1 MADIV
6 GTLGMLM
13 LLGAFLANALG
24 RLRPT
29 GVPYQALNAVGAGI
43 LAWYSLRREV
53 YIFAILEGA
62 WCVAALVNLLRT
74 AAAGGDAPEAEGH
87 EAGGRR

>member
-24 RLRPT
+24 RLRAS
-29 GVPYQALNAVGAGI
+29 GVPYQTLNAAGAGI
-43 LAWYSLRREV
+43 LAWYSVDRGV
-53 YIFAILEGA
+53 WIFAVLEA
-62 WCVAALVNLLRT
+62 VWCLAALVSLARALT
-74 AAAGGDAPEAEGH
+74 GT
-87 EAGGRR
+87 RRRAS

>member
-24 RLRPT
+24 RLRAS
-29 GVPYQALNAVGAGI
+29 GVPYQTLNAAGAGI
-43 LAWYSLRREV
+43 LAWYSVYREV
-53 YIFAILEGA
+53 WIVAILEGI
-62 WCVAALVNLLRT
+62 WC
-74 AAAGGDAPEAEGH
+74 AAAVVALARALMAPD
-87 EAGGRR
+87 R